1 MRRKIRK
8 GSCAS
13 KLDCVSW
20 IRSYHKIAVF
30 LTDDQTK
37 RLKELAG
44 FRKVKNS
51 FCIIFE
57 FKKTIIKKFTLEFH
71 ANNTYVKFKVEI
83 VIIE

>member
-37 RLKELAG
+37 RLKELAD

-57 FKKTIIKKFTLEFH
+57 FKKLSLKNSH
-71 ANNTYVKFKVEI
+71 
-83 VIIE
+83 